1 MHASPA
7 KRNTDRERDR
17 ELAPGNPSDVYE
29 EALTLARAIAS
40 LLEGAAAKAAGT
52 EGYGL
57 RLSEAM
63 TRSLIAQLD
72 ELKRVRAA

>member
-7 KRNTDRERDR
+7 KRNADTQRDR
-17 ELAPGNPSDVYE
+17 ESEIRADVYE
-29 EALTLARAIAS
+29 EALALARAIET
-40 LLEGAAAKAAGT
+40 LLETAASKATGS

-63 TRSLIAQLD
+63 TRSLIDQLD